1 MNSKGVL
8 VGIIIGVI
16 FGAIA
21 GAVLGRFHGAA
32 GDWIFAMAWVGI
44 IVGLAFLGIV
54 EALVEHFVGNIRE
67 IRWKHWLVMPV
78 GAIYTVIMV
87 SVVKATTT
95 EGAQAVLIGAI
106 LGAFLWS
113 ILGGILAVFYCKSS
127 E

>member
-16 FGAIA
+16 FGAI
-21 GAVLGRFHGAA
+21 GGVLIGRSGEVG
-32 GDWIFAMAWVGI
+32 GDWAIALAGMGI
-44 IVGLAFLGIV
+44 IAGLVFLGIV

-78 GAIYTVIMV
+78 GAIYAVIMV
-87 SVVKATTT
+87 SVVKTTAT
-95 EGAQAVLIGAI
+95 EGAQAVLAGAI
-106 LGAFLWS
+106 LGAILWA
-113 ILGGILAVFYCKSS
+113 ILGSILAVFYCKSS